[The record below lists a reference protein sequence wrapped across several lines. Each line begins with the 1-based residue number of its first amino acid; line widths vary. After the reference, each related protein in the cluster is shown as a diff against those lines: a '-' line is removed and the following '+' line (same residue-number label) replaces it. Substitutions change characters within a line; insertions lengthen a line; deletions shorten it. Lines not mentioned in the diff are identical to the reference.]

1 MTVHVEVP
9 RASAT
14 RSSLQ
19 EAPAR
24 RAVATWPRLDRR
36 ALARCGGDPE
46 RIARLVER
54 RTALSREAILRILR
68 GPDDLERELW
78 FG

>member
-1 MTVHVEVP
+1 MTVHPGV
-9 RASAT
+9 S
-14 RSSLQ
+14 
-19 EAPAR
+19 PAAGRVRRTADPER
-24 RAVATWPRLDRR
+24 RAAAMWPRLDRR

-54 RTALSREAILRILR
+54 RTALSHEVILLILREP
-68 GPDDLERELW
+68 GELERELW